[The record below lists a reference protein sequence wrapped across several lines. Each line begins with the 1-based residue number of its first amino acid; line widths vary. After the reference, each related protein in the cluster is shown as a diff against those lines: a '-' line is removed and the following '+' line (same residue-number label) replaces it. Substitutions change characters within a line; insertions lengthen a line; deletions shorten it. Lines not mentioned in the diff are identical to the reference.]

1 MPDLSARPMN
11 AILVLDDESE
21 YRSRCTI
28 ELAPRHV
35 ARASTAVEAAR
46 CLRDAPDAPDRS

>member
-1 MPDLSARPMN
+1 MN